1 MGLFNW
7 LGKSKREQES
17 VVDSRAERS
26 LFGDDDA
33 YHRNFDVAPSL
44 EFHATLQIR
53 TPLWI
58 LEHHGEL
65 FSGPPSQAPKYGTEA
80 DGIWLPKVAWASVGV
95 APPPESSSA
104 SDVGPVRPQRYL
116 PFLKDFRRTVE
127 QPNGIDDKLAGL
139 ERLSHI
145 SSSYAAFW
153 KKLKENIPDFPESFF
168 YMGLA
173 DVPGIGPG
181 TARNLYRSG
190 VRTTKEL
197 RVASDKDLLKV
208 QGMGQGTLRKVREYF
223 RHGNSSK

>member
-58 LEHHGEL
+58 LEHHGV
-65 FSGPPSQAPKYGTEA
+65 
-80 DGIWLPKVAWASVGV
+80 WLPKVAWASVGV

-116 PFLKDFRRTVE
+116 PFLKDFRRIVE